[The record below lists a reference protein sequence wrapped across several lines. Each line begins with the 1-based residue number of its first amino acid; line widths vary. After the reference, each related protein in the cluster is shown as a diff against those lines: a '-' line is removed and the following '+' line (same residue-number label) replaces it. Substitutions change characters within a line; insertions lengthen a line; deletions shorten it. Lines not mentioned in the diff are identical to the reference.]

1 MTTLRDL
8 PPQPIDKTVRR
19 YGPRI
24 RELTGVCPAA
34 IAAELGI
41 QERTVT
47 MIQRK
52 LGLRPC
58 RSPGGRTLE

>member
-1 MTTLRDL
+1 MTTFRDL
-8 PPQPIDKTVRR
+8 PPQPVDKTVRK

-24 RELTGVCPAA
+24 RELTGVHAKS
-34 IAAELGI
+34 IGEELGI
-41 QERTVT
+41 QERTVI

-58 RSPGGRTLE
+58 RSPGGRGQD